1 MTCRPRFV
9 SFLGFGAYPSHRAV
23 TRGGTGEILIDGLV
37 WRVGYWG
44 DRAELATMEPFCTQS
59 TTAEYAPNRSPHK

>member
-9 SFLGFGAYPSHRAV
+9 SFLGFRAYPSHRAV

-37 WRVGYWG
+37 WRIG
-44 DRAELATMEPFCTQS
+44 RAELAMM
-59 TTAEYAPNRSPHK
+59 AELAAVLEQ

>member
-9 SFLGFGAYPSHRAV
+9 SFLGFRAYPSHRSAA
-23 TRGGTGEILIDGLV
+23 RGGTGEILIDGLV

-44 DRAELATMEPFCTQS
+44 DRAELAMM
-59 TTAEYAPNRSPHK
+59 AELAAVLEQ